1 MLAQVLGSD
10 ADSPSSQVLFG
21 TAGSETGAK
30 AGRRP
35 TGDGDGQADLT
46 SIPTKPLCLLT
57 KPQVMER
64 LIKPLY

>member
-35 TGDGDGQADLT
+35 AGDGDGQADLT
-46 SIPTKPLCLLT
+46 SIPTKPVCLLT
-57 KPQVMER
+57 KPLMPAGDEEAD
-64 LIKPLY
+64 